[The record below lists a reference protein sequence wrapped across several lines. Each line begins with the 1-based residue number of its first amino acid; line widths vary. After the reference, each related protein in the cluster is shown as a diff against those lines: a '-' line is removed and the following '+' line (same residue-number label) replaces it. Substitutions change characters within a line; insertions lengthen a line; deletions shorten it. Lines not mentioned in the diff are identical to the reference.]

1 MTSTRHSYK
10 AYLIST
16 PDVELPVKGGSI
28 TLDTGQYPHVTASLE
43 ISAPGVWEFTPI
55 EYPDGEGFGY
65 GEGPYGGGG
74 YGGWGVVW
82 SFVPDLI
89 ALAALDPRLDA
100 RVRIDV
106 VMTDAYGADYPRS
119 FDLGLRE
126 RDIRHRD
133 ADITISLASDEG
145 LLQDFAPLADDT
157 APLALDD
164 SIRDIVNYVLDAA
177 IPGTAL
183 EASPAGDADLSVD
196 ADPDAFTWKAGQSAI
211 DFLMPL
217 VQAAGFR
224 LVCDESRAWTLRDE
238 DYAEPGAA
246 SIRHAV
252 NLTDADERISR
263 ESDAWYDA
271 AVTRYTWTD
280 SLGVEHV
287 QVDAYALTTPYT
299 RLQLFERDTPYP
311 GSGFSE
317 YAVRRTQQRGREIE
331 AHAVSD
337 WRVTTEQ
344 SLTIYLDDEPTQ
356 TGNSQS
362 VTFDL
367 SNDEMTVSART
378 TDTADGTI
386 DLLTGFID
394 GLAGYI
400 DGL

>member
-1 MTSTRHSYK
+1 M
-10 AYLIST
+10 
-16 PDVELPVKGGSI
+16 
-28 TLDTGQYPHVTASLE
+28 
-43 ISAPGVWEFTPI
+43 
-55 EYPDGEGFGY
+55 
-65 GEGPYGGGG
+65 
-74 YGGWGVVW
+74 
-82 SFVPDLI
+82 
-89 ALAALDPRLDA
+89 
-100 RVRIDV
+100 
-106 VMTDAYGADYPRS
+106 
-119 FDLGLRE
+119 
-126 RDIRHRD
+126 
-133 ADITISLASDEG
+133 
-145 LLQDFAPLADDT
+145 
-157 APLALDD
+157 
-164 SIRDIVNYVLDAA
+164 
-177 IPGTAL
+177 
-183 EASPAGDADLSVD
+183 
-196 ADPDAFTWKAGQSAI
+196 
-211 DFLMPL
+211 
-217 VQAAGFR
+217 
-224 LVCDESRAWTLRDE
+224 
-238 DYAEPGAA
+238 
-246 SIRHAV
+246 
-252 NLTDADERISR
+252 
-263 ESDAWYDA
+263 
-271 AVTRYTWTD
+271 
-280 SLGVEHV
+280 EHV